1 MMSLPES
8 PRWHL
13 LEAGRL
19 EKQDLEGNRL
29 EIEKQYEHA
38 FYALRTLRHT
48 KIQAA
53 RDLFY
58 IDSWLRMEPLPE
70 NSHNVRTNRTGTWFQ
85 ITFELYRQP
94 RCRRAMTAGLIVM
107 SLQQICGVNALAY
120 YSTSTFR
127 DALTTASV
135 LRKDETTQINV
146 LNMKTV
152 NNGTVEMRKD
162 HVALGV
168 SLATESDCAKA
179 DGTIVLSRIRGHKF
193 SSGNSGGFP
202 D

>member
-1 MMSLPES
+1 MSLPES

-13 LEAGRL
+13 LEASRL
-19 EKQDLEGNRL
+19 EREDLERNRL

-58 IDSWLRMEPLPE
+58 IDSWLRMDTLPE
-70 NSHNVRTNRTGTWFQ
+70 MSHNVRTNRTGTWFQ
-85 ITFELYRQP
+85 TTFELRRQP

-107 SLQQICGVNALAY
+107 ALQQLCGVNVLAY
-120 YSTSTFR
+120 YSSTTFR

-135 LRKDETTQINV
+135 LQKGETTQNNV
-146 LNMKTV
+146 LNTTTV
-152 NNGTVEMRKD
+152 KCGVVDMRD
-162 HVALGV
+162 QVALGV
-168 SLATESDCAKA
+168 SLATERTCANA
-179 DGTIVLSRIRGHKF
+179 DGTIVLSRIRGH
-193 SSGNSGGFP
+193 
-202 D
+202 

>member
-19 EKQDLEGNRL
+19 ERQELEGNRL

-58 IDSWLRMEPLPE
+58 IDSWLRMDPLPE
-70 NSHNVRTNRTGTWFQ
+70 KSHNVRTKRTGTWFQ
-85 ITFELYRQP
+85 TTLELCRQP

-107 SLQQICGVNALAY
+107 ALQQLCGVNALAY

-135 LRKDETTQINV
+135 LQKGETTQNNV
-146 LNMKTV
+146 SNMITV
-152 NNGTVEMRKD
+152 NIGTVNMRKD

-168 SLATESDCAKA
+168 SLAAEEE
-179 DGTIVLSRIRGHKF
+179 LR
-193 SSGNSGGFP
+193 
-202 D
+202 

>member
-19 EKQDLEGNRL
+19 ERQDIEGNRL
-29 EIEKQYEHA
+29 DIEKQYEHA
-38 FYALRTLRHT
+38 FHALRTLRHT

-58 IDSWLRMEPLPE
+58 IDSWLRMNPQPE
-70 NSHNVRTNRTGTWFQ
+70 RSHNVRAKKATTWFQ
-85 ITFELYRQP
+85 TTLEIRRQP

-107 SLQQICGVNALAY
+107 ALQQLCGVNVLAY
-120 YSTSTFR
+120 YSGSVFR

-135 LRKDETTQINV
+135 LQKGETTQNITT
-146 LNMKTV
+146 MGSETV
-152 NNGTVEMRKD
+152 DMRKD
-162 HVALGV
+162 QVALGV
-168 SLATESDCAKA
+168 SLAAIENLPYA
-179 DGTIVLSRIRGHKF
+179 DGIIVLSRLRGHQF
-193 SSGNSGGFP
+193 CSGNSSGFP